1 MTILLKPTVVA
12 ALLLLAVTAGCAYEV
27 QHPVYNP
34 TGDEAKLKESVAKVM
49 AMSDEEISQFISD
62 KTDFSI
68 VGCENCR
75 GGAEGGRS
83 ATFEWSIDNPY
94 QIKCTHCGQ
103 VYPSEKYPMDKT
115 LTIVNP
121 LGQEQE
127 YHYHQA
133 EDGRTYFWDAR
144 IRGSIKGYFAAR
156 AYDLALLYHVTKEP
170 QYAHKSAVILR
181 RFAEVFPGYPIR
193 GYDNH
198 SVSPWQDIQIKPGA
212 GQQGSAFYD
221 SKICA
226 PDYAGSMP
234 YWAGKWSRWFYG
246 NVPMGPFNAHDLICD
261 SGAYEELGDGTRQ
274 LVEKDLLRACVES
287 LQKYPKF
294 WGNMDGN
301 CIMGLIVAGRVLG
314 EPDWIHYA
322 VGWFKGILE
331 KSYFYDGMWH
341 EGTACYHRQITNR
354 LAMVPDLADGH
365 TDPPGYTYEKTGERY
380 DDLRMQRDIP
390 ALNRAVTCVVKLALP
405 MGKNQRSYYAVT
417 HDCDWNKV
425 CWPLARTKSECLI
438 LPGMGHAILG
448 MGEGDDQVQAHLH
461 YGGASGHDHRDTLNI
476 IFHAKGKELL
486 SEFGYCRT
494 SLRGW
499 SSGTSGHNTVVIDQ
513 TNQGGGV
520 LGRLGLFATKGPQV
534 FAVEADGTTRYEG
547 KAELYKRAL
556 VLARVGEHD
565 SYLFDVFRV
574 KGGSVHDW
582 MEHGYANENQ
592 ALTTSLRF
600 APLAGTLY
608 THIKDLQQTVT
619 DGPWEMTLTC
629 ADGTALK
636 THVLGAAGTRVI
648 TGMCPSIRGAQR
660 DESTIH
666 DLWMPIIAVRRGTP
680 AEAGAEPVE
689 PLSSTF
695 VAVHEPYFETTCID
709 SVEQLAVAG
718 PENCVALAVRSGD
731 ITDYLIS
738 TNEQAPYEQEVLV
751 PAANLSFRGRL
762 AHLRLQGGEVKW
774 AYILDG
780 AELKL
785 GQLHIKTAGPLTG
798 DITGVQRREAG
809 DENDAFLTPVQLPT
823 DVELAGETMVITH
836 GDTTAHG
843 YTIDRVERVG
853 DTTVIHVLDEP
864 GLEITPDETRQV
876 YFPHRVIPGTNT
888 FYIAGSTLIS
898 YDEAGDPTVR
908 TATQVE
914 TPIGGM

>member
-1 MTILLKPTVVA
+1 MTVLLKPVSVGV
-12 ALLLLAVTAGCAYEV
+12 LLVLVVTAGCAYEV
-27 QHPVYNP
+27 QHPVYDP

-49 AMSDEEISQFISD
+49 EMSDDEISEFISER
-62 KTDFSI
+62 TDFSI

-83 ATFEWSIDNPY
+83 ATFEWSIDSPH
-94 QIKCTHCGQ
+94 QIKCKHCGH

-115 LTIVNP
+115 LKIVNP
-121 LGQEQE
+121 VGEEAE
-127 YHYHQA
+127 YHYYQA
-133 EDGRTYFWDAR
+133 DDGRTYFWDAK
-144 IRGSIKGYFAAR
+144 IRGYIKGYFAGR
-156 AYDLALLYHVTKEP
+156 AYELALLYHLTKEP

-181 RFAEVFPGYPIR
+181 RFAQVFPGYPIR

-198 SVSPWQDIQIKPGA
+198 SVSPWKDIQIKPGA

-226 PDYAGSMP
+226 PDYEGSMP

-246 NVPMGPFNAHDLICD
+246 NIPMGLFKAHDLIYD
-261 SGAYEELGDGTRQ
+261 SGAYEELGDGAKE
-274 LVEKDLLRACVES
+274 LVEKDLLALSVHNI
-287 LQKYPKF
+287 LKWPKR

-301 CIMGLIVAGRVLG
+301 RIMGFIVAGRILG

-322 VGWFKGILE
+322 VAWFKEILE

-365 TDPPGYTYEKTGERY
+365 SDPPGYTYKETGERY

-405 MGKNQRSYYAVT
+405 MGKNKRSFYAVT

-425 CWPLARTKSECLI
+425 CWPLARSKSECLI
-438 LPGMGHAILG
+438 LPGMGHAVLG

-476 IFHAKGKELL
+476 ILHAKGKELL

-494 SLRGW
+494 TLRGW

-520 LGRLGLFATKGPQV
+520 LGRLGIFATKGPKV
-534 FAVEADGTTRYEG
+534 FAAEADGSTRYEG

-556 VLARVGEHD
+556 VLARVGETE
-565 SYLFDVFRV
+565 SYVFDVFRV

-592 ALTTSLRF
+592 ALATSLQL
-600 APLAGTLY
+600 APMEGTLY
-608 THIKDLQQTVT
+608 TRIKDLKQTAT

-636 THVLGAAGTRVI
+636 THVMGAANTQVIAGT
-648 TGMCPSIRGAQR
+648 CPSIRGAQR
-660 DESTIH
+660 DESRIH
-666 DLWMPIIAVRRGTP
+666 DLWMPIVAVRRGAP
-680 AEAGAEPVE
+680 AEEGAEPAE
-689 PLSSTF
+689 PLRSTF
-695 VAVHEPYFETTCID
+695 VAVHEPYLETTFID

-718 PENCVALAVRSGD
+718 AEDCVAVAVKIGD
-731 ITDYLIS
+731 ITDYIIS
-738 TNEQAPYEQEVLV
+738 TNEAAPYEQEALV
-751 PAANLSFRGRL
+751 AEANLTFRGRL
-762 AHLRLQGGEVKW
+762 AHVRIEAGEVKW
-774 AYILDG
+774 AHIFDG

-785 GQLHIKTAGPLTG
+785 GELHIKTAGPLTG
-798 DITGVQRREAG
+798 DITGVQRKEAG
-809 DENDAFLTPVQLPT
+809 DENNAFLTDAQLPT
-823 DVELAGETMVITH
+823 DIELAGETLIITH

-843 YTIDRVERVG
+843 YTIDRVERAG
-853 DTTVIHVLDEP
+853 DTTLIHVLDEP
-864 GLEITPDETRQV
+864 GLEITAEETKQI
-876 YFPHRVIPGTNT
+876 YFPHRVIAGTNT
-888 FYIAGSTLIS
+888 FYICGSTLLG
-898 YDEAGDPTVR
+898 YDDDGERILR
-908 TATQVE
+908 TS
-914 TPIGGM
+914 TPVTTADGI